1 MRKFLVISLA
11 LLGFA
16 IDAWSCGY
24 GFYDGH
30 NNYMFSVFR
39 REAMQGPV
47 SENQL
52 NQFWKDY
59 TNGEASTFEWG
70 KEIIIES
77 AKKKGDQE
85 MLDYLT
91 QLIRYVDISRDLQDS
106 WNYPTKAE
114 LQQRKTDLNTMLQK
128 ASAYKGKRLQ
138 GQWNLL
144 RMRANMVLGD
154 HASNINFWNQTASK
168 LPQSIYKTMM
178 ESIYAGAL
186 LHTGKQR
193 EAFDIYAKNGDLV
206 SIKWA
211 MRKYRNLAGIQRIY
225 EESPNSPCMPF
236 LIQDFVNNTQE
247 TLDCSSPEYCEE
259 WLQQLDARLI
269 QRQEADRFIDYA
281 NKVIKSG
288 KTNDPALWQAA
299 IGELQYLNG
308 QYVEAYASLD
318 KAVGMKGTARMLD
331 NARAIRMVASVK
343 SHALDSKYTQW
354 MAGEMKWLIGK
365 IREET
370 ATTPDTDRSYTGVYN
385 HYLDILDRLIYQ
397 ELAPKYVANGR
408 PDMAAALKGLLNEPE
423 VLIGKKIEHMEE
435 TTWNGNY
442 NSEYFSTLDLMSA
455 DQTIDYLRFL
465 QDNKGDELER
475 LVKSYLDYDV
485 NFFNDLI
492 GTKFL
497 AENQFDK
504 AIPYLQKVP
513 LSFMEGQNIS
523 CYLATRDWHKSKW
536 LVNQRESMFDISEGP
551 HTGKLTNNPKLE
563 FCKEMIDL
571 QKRYQ
576 SADKKTRPQVAYD
589 LANNYYQASYLGD
602 CWCLTQYGSS
612 VSDTARV
619 DRPDFVEFAIK
630 YLNESKAGSNLK
642 LQENSLFGLAFI
654 PYGEWCTTTWDW
666 DDTTN
671 EYKKI
676 INRNS
681 RQFNALREL
690 NSFVNSHRGE
700 VSSKISRCDVLLQ
713 FRKAI

>member
-24 GFYDGH
+24 GYYDGH

-47 SENQL
+47 SEDQL
-52 NQFWKDY
+52 NQFWIDY
-59 TNGEASTFEWG
+59 TDGEAKTFEWG
-70 KEIIIES
+70 KETILET

-106 WNYPTKAE
+106 WNYPT
-114 LQQRKTDLNTMLQK
+114 NTMLQK

-154 HASNINFWNQTASK
+154 HAANINFWNQTGSK

-225 EESPNSPCMPF
+225 EEDPNSPCMPF
-236 LIQDFVNNTQE
+236 LVQDFVNNTQE
-247 TLDCSSPEYCEE
+247 TLDCSSPEYCED
-259 WLQQLDARLI
+259 WLKELDARFI

-281 NKVIKSG
+281 NTVIKSG
-288 KTNDPALWQAA
+288 KTKNPALWQAA

-308 QYVEAYASLD
+308 QYMEAYASLD
-318 KAVGMKGTARMLD
+318 KATGMKGTARMLD
-331 NARAIRMVASVK
+331 NARAIRMIASVK

-354 MAGEMKWLIGK
+354 MAGEMNWLIGK
-365 IREET
+365 IREE
-370 ATTPDTDRSYTGVYN
+370 AASSPNADSPYYGVYN
-385 HYLDILDRLIYQ
+385 HYYDILDRLIYK

-408 PDMAAALKGLLNEPE
+408 PDMAAALKGMLNDSDAI
-423 VLIGKKIEHMEE
+423 LGKKTEHLEE
-435 TTWNGNY
+435 STWNDNY
-442 NSEYFSTLDLMSA
+442 SNEYFYTLDLMSA
-455 DQTIDYLRFL
+455 EQTVDYLRFL
-465 QDNKGDELER
+465 QDSKGDDMER
-475 LVKSYLDYDV
+475 LVKNYLNYDV

-536 LVNQRESMFDISEGP
+536 LVNQRESIFDVSEGP

-576 SADKKTRPQVAYD
+576 SANKNTRPQVAYD

-602 CWCLTQYGSS
+602 CWYLTQYGSS

-619 DRPDFVEFAIK
+619 DRPNFVEIAIK
-630 YLNESKAGSNLK
+630 YLNESKTAKNLK

-654 PYGEWCTTTWDW
+654 PYDAWYVEDW
-666 DDTTN
+666 NDTTGDF
-671 EYKKI
+671 ETI
-676 INRNS
+676 IKRNS
-681 RQFNALREL
+681 RQFKALNEL
-690 NSFVNSHRGE
+690 NSFVNSHRDQ
-700 VSSKISRCDVLLQ
+700 VSSQVSRCDVLKQ
-713 FRKAI
+713 FRKEI